1 MYLPSPKSKNQ
12 VMHSLERIMFALF
25 WIIFWCVFLFSL
37 PKLCKTSPF
46 LICQPALFETPR
58 HVRVHSGVVAASG
71 AEGQRH
77 RHQRQRRHQQGR
89 RPHWWQMVA
98 GNPPSLLGGWAPSEY
113 SGYPGIQ
120 KTPLKQWVEHIYVP
134 GSGSPPHPPCHGHGH
149 NINPPPP
156 CGMGGS
162 WEGVGVIQP
171 TAMQLVG

>member
-1 MYLPSPKSKNQ
+1 MFRAFFLYLPSPKSKNP
-12 VMHSLERIMFALF
+12 VMRSLERIMFALF

-77 RHQRQRRHQQGR
+77 RHQHQRRHQQGR

-120 KTPLKQWVEHIYVP
+120 KTPLKQWVEHIYN
-134 GSGSPPHPPCHGHGH
+134 HHMM
-149 NINPPPP
+149 NPK
-156 CGMGGS
+156 GLFSSSKLGKKHDFNGGVS
-162 WEGVGVIQP
+162 AQGLVII
-171 TAMQLVG
+171 